1 MFAQVLSSTL
11 SSLSPLWSNEIV
23 KSMSLSNEYSMAINM
38 ILTETI
44 KYISEHLTDEIS
56 MGLIIFTSFI
66 CILSYY
72 RISFI
77 NWSRIFAQ
85 CKSVTTVGT
94 EKNDKGVISFS
105 CSKAFKSLNLML
117 IHKYNFKNLKYLKD
131 TNFDIIVNDVTDCE
145 LEKDL
150 YVTVKHDLQNKD
162 TIYIIL
168 SSYNRNIHQIIQE
181 SINLYDD
188 DNKKYKLTLVGNED
202 NGTTYNYPI
211 TMKYITYTLVNIY
224 KMEKLK
230 ILDEI
235 QMKNNDRMSMSDE
248 KTDKVKNATNTSK
261 EALNDSVQSLEDD
274 LKNIYLLEDCKN
286 FPLEN
291 DTFLTIERSNN
302 IVTYTLVSDTTN
314 LQDFLKQCINYY
326 KQDISISEYKYAL
339 KISGFEK
346 ITTDSSSIKY
356 PKSLIALCHTLIQ
369 SGAVNNFRMVEVD
382 SQPVKIIDKI
392 TNLAFN
398 GIIINTIRKVQ
409 TQNYWDSFMHVT
421 YILKS
426 DTVNLNEYIKGCE
439 EEYVT
444 YLNEKNDNILY
455 YFKYLGKFNNEL
467 KFSKTILSGPKN
479 MLYETFDNIYNE
491 HTDILKKDIMKLKDL
506 EYYTKTGL
514 RRKKSYLFHGEP
526 GCGKNAS
533 VTAMALFDNRHIID
547 VPFGILQY
555 NSELN
560 ELMNLSSINGIS
572 FKKEQIIMMFDEMH
586 TGLLKITSNQLTEQ
600 NEEKD
605 KQTKEDAIF
614 NAITNDVVSAKSSNT
629 TYDTLDLGCVLSLL
643 DGIGNY
649 GGIIYVGLTNY
660 IDKIPL
666 PLKRSLRLTP
676 VYFTYLRRDDVVS
689 IINSFFEIML
699 TDEQIN
705 YIPDR
710 KITPAKLR
718 LLCEHN
724 SNKPIEEFINIV
736 ITEAETDTVDNYA
749 QVDNTEKYSSAS
761 NVENTSIT
769 KGMNYI
775 SGDTKIETYTSMG
788 TGSGTV
794 MKFK

>member
-1 MFAQVLSSTL
+1 MFAQTLSSAL
-11 SSLSPLWSNEIV
+11 SSLSPLWSNELV
-23 KSMSLSNEYSMAINM
+23 KALSLSNEYSLAINM
-38 ILTETI
+38 VLTVTI
-44 KYISEHLTDEIS
+44 KYITEYLSDELALCVT
-56 MGLIIFTSFI
+56 LIIASI
-66 CILSYY
+66 YILSYY
-72 RISFI
+72 KIKVI
-77 NWSRIFAQ
+77 NFSQLFKQA
-85 CKSVTTVGT
+85 KHVTTIGT
-94 EKNDKGVISFS
+94 EKHNNGIVSFT

-131 TNFDIIVNDVTDCE
+131 TNFDIIVNDVTDYQ
-145 LEKDL
+145 LETDL
-150 YVTVKHDLQNKD
+150 YVTVKRDILNKD
-162 TIYIIL
+162 IIYIIL
-168 SSYNRNIHQIIQE
+168 SSYNEDIHQIIQDA
-181 SINLYDD
+181 INIYDD

-235 QMKNNDRMSMSDE
+235 HTKNGDNRHMSEAETKS
-248 KTDKVKNATNTSK
+248 DKVKNATSTAK

-274 LKNIYLLEDCKN
+274 LKNIYLLEDCKE
-286 FPLEN
+286 FPLN
-291 DTFLTIERSNN
+291 DNIFLTIERTTN

-314 LQDFLKQCINYY
+314 LQDFLKQCIAYY
-326 KQDISISEYKYAL
+326 KQDISISDHKYAL

-356 PKSLIALCHTLIQ
+356 PKNLIALCHTLIH
-369 SGAVNNFRMVEVD
+369 SGAVNNFRMVEID
-382 SQPVKIIDKI
+382 GQPVKIIDKI
-392 TNLAFN
+392 TNLVFN
-398 GIIINTIRKVQ
+398 DIIINVIRKVQ

-421 YILKS
+421 YILES
-426 DTVNLNEYIKGCE
+426 DTVNLNEYIVECE
-439 EEYVT
+439 EAYDT
-444 YLNEKNDNILY
+444 FLNEKNDNILY

-467 KFSKTILSGPKN
+467 KFSKTILSGPDN

-491 HTDILKKDIMKLKDL
+491 HTNILKNDIMKLKDL
-506 EYYTKTGL
+506 EYYKKTGL

-614 NAITNDVVSAKSSNT
+614 NAITNDVVSTKSSNT

-676 VYFTYLRRDDVVS
+676 VYFTYLRREDTVS
-689 IINSFFEIML
+689 IINSFFEVSL
-699 TDEQIN
+699 SEKEVN
-705 YIPDR
+705 LLPDR

-724 SNKPIEEFINIV
+724 STKEINEFIDVV
-736 ITEAETDTVDNYA
+736 ITEAKNDTTASYAET
-749 QVDNTEKYSSAS
+749 DNTEKYSSMS
-761 NVENTSIT
+761 NAGNSTIS
-769 KGMNYI
+769 KGMNY
-775 SGDTKIETYTSMG
+775 SPPEEKSAGGNNMSSM
-788 TGSGTV
+788 V
-794 MKFK
+794 MRFA